1 MMSRRIHTTT
11 VVVGVVDNASD
22 KMGYLA
28 LADTRKK
35 HMYVLVHYTTAFI
48 YNRVRNLSIIVISNI
63 YFFITK
69 FEERINT
76 HTCYAGQFIIYTWA
90 CKYSFR
96 LNQGFGYHV
105 NFTPTFTLDMH
116 IFRKGRMLRSPH
128 FKIYYL
134 KSLRD
139 LWSLG
144 YLFGTKRDRVA
155 MLKQAR
161 EPFLLGKHY
170 QYTFGC
176 EDLRVQV

>member
-1 MMSRRIHTTT
+1 MFSYTIQQHLFTIESEICLLLSSATSIFLSLSLRKESTPTPVMLVNSLYTLGHVNIR
-11 VVVGVVDNASD
+11 S
-22 KMGYLA
+22 GY
-28 LADTRKK
+28 T
-35 HMYVLVHYTTAFI
+35 Y
-48 YNRVRNLSIIVISNI
+48 
-63 YFFITK
+63 
-69 FEERINT
+69 
-76 HTCYAGQFIIYTWA
+76 
-90 CKYSFR
+90 
-96 LNQGFGYHV
+96 QGFGYHV
-105 NFTPTFTLDMH
+105 NFTPTFTIDMH

>member
-1 MMSRRIHTTT
+1 MSILKGRSLVCKNMCLGIANWLVCSNIRLKLILLNDTMMSRRIHTTT

-96 LNQGFGYHV
+96 LYIPRLWVPCKFHAY
-105 NFTPTFTLDMH
+105 L
-116 IFRKGRMLRSPH
+116 
-128 FKIYYL
+128 YY
-134 KSLRD
+134 
-139 LWSLG
+139 W
-144 YLFGTKRDRVA
+144 YAYF
-155 MLKQAR
+155 
-161 EPFLLGKHY
+161 
-170 QYTFGC
+170 
-176 EDLRVQV
+176 